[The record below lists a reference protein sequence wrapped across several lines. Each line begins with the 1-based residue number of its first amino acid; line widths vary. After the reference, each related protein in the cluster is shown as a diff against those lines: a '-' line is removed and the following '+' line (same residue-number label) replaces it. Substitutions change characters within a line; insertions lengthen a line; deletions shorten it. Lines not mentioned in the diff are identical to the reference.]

1 MKKKQKSSILLGFFW
16 FLSICK
22 LIIDDFYRKM
32 LKNLKINFKKNSEVF
47 SLIIL
52 ILFAS
57 ILTTYLN
64 LKKNYDEEKY
74 NNFIDNVYLKKTL
87 NHLVNNLEPKIK
99 KIKHKINSGE
109 TFDKILESYSI
120 EKKEIQKIKKS
131 LQKKINLNKLNTR
144 QIIQFNLDKTNN
156 KIIEFTYQISSTQ
169 KIFLKR
175 DIQEDKFDE
184 KILTIKLDKKIVYE
198 ENIISE
204 SLYKAAVNKKI
215 PANTIIEFARIYG
228 FQVDFQRDIRK
239 EDKFQ
244 IMYEIF
250 QNEKKEIIETGEILF
265 ANLKLSGQDN
275 SLYYFDELGSE
286 GHYDRNGKSIQ
297 KALMKT
303 PINGARLSSP
313 FGMRKHPIDGF
324 NKMHRGTDFAA
335 PMGTPI
341 MASGDGVIKKAGW
354 CGGGGNCVKIKHNS
368 TYQTVY
374 AHMSKFARGIKPGVR
389 VKQGQTIG
397 YVGSTGKSTGPHL
410 HYEVIVN
417 GKKVNSQK
425 LKLPSGKILKGKERK
440 LFETK
445 KIKLD
450 ILKSEKILGID

>member
-1 MKKKQKSSILLGFFW
+1 MVKFLKKKI
-16 FLSICK
+16 
-22 LIIDDFYRKM
+22 
-32 LKNLKINFKKNSEVF
+32 KKNFE
-47 SLIIL
+47 IL
-52 ILFAS
+52 IL
-57 ILTTYLN
+57 ILLILITALFTSYFN
-64 LKKNYDEEKY
+64 YTKNKNYEVY
-74 NNFIDNVYLKKTL
+74 NNFIDNIYFKKTL
-87 NHLVNNLEPKIK
+87 NHIVNNLEPKYK
-99 KIKHKINSGE
+99 KVKHKVRSGE

-120 EKKEIQKIKKS
+120 EKTEIIKIKNS
-131 LQKKINLNKLNTR
+131 LKKKVNINKLNTQ
-144 QIIQFNLDKTNN
+144 QIIYLSLDRTNN
-156 KIIEFTYQISSTQ
+156 KIEEFTYQVSNTQ
-169 KIFLKR
+169 KIYLKR
-175 DIQEDKFDE
+175 NFKEDYFNE
-184 KILTIKLDKKIVYE
+184 EIISIKLDKKIIYKE
-198 ENIISE
+198 DLIIQ
-204 SLYKAAVNKKI
+204 SLYKTAIEKKI
-215 PANTIIEFARIYG
+215 PANTIVEFARIYG

-239 EDKFQ
+239 NDKFQ
-244 IMYEIF
+244 MMYEIF
-250 QNEKKEIIETGEILF
+250 LNDKNEIVETGEILF
-265 ANLKLSGQDN
+265 ANLNLNGQDN
-275 SLYYFDELGSE
+275 KLYYFDHKGSE
-286 GHYDRNGKSIQ
+286 GHYDKNGKSVK

-313 FGMRKHPIDGF
+313 FGMRKHPIDGY

-341 MASGDGVIKKAGW
+341 MASGDGVIIKASW

-368 TYQTVY
+368 SYQTVY
-374 AHMSKFARGIKPGVR
+374 AHMSKFARGIKSGVR

-450 ILKSEKILGID
+450 VLKSEKILGIN

>member
-1 MKKKQKSSILLGFFW
+1 MIKKF
-16 FLSICK
+16 
-22 LIIDDFYRKM
+22 
-32 LKNLKINFKKNSEVF
+32 KNK
-47 SLIIL
+47 
-52 ILFAS
+52 
-57 ILTTYLN
+57 
-64 LKKNYDEEKY
+64 LKKNTEIYFLITLIIFSIIFTSIFNY
-74 NNFIDNVYLKKTL
+74 NKNLSYKSYNKFIDNIFFQKTL
-87 NHLVNNLEPKIK
+87 SHIVNNLEPKYL
-99 KIKHKINSGE
+99 KIKHQIKSGE
-109 TFDKILESYSI
+109 TFDKILENYSI
-120 EKKEIQKIKKS
+120 DKSEITKIKNS
-131 LQKKINLNKLNTR
+131 LKKKVDLNKLNTK
-144 QIIQFNLDKTNN
+144 QIIKFSLDKTDN
-156 KIIEFTYQISSTQ
+156 KIKEFSYQVSNSQ
-169 KIFLKR
+169 KILLQRNTQNDDFR
-175 DIQEDKFDE
+175 EEIVS
-184 KILTIKLDKKIVYE
+184 IKLNKKIIYK
-198 ENIISE
+198 ENIILQ
-204 SLYKAAVNKKI
+204 SLYKSATDQKI
-215 PANTIIEFARIYG
+215 PANMIVEFARIYG

-239 EDKFQ
+239 KDKFQ
-244 IMYEIF
+244 IMYETF
-250 QNEKKEIIETGEILF
+250 LNEKKEIVETGEILF

-275 SLYYFDELGSE
+275 SLYYFDYKGSE
-286 GHYDRNGKSIQ
+286 GHYDKNGKSVK

-341 MASGDGVIKKAGW
+341 MASGDGIIKKAGW

-368 TYQTVY
+368 TYQTIY

-425 LKLPSGKILKGKERK
+425 LKLPSGKVLKGDERK

-450 ILKSEKILGID
+450 VLKSEKIIGLN

>member
-1 MKKKQKSSILLGFFW
+1 MIKFLIKKASKNFEIISLVTLILIAGISTSYFN
-16 FLSICK
+16 
-22 LIIDDFYRKM
+22 Y
-32 LKNLKINFKKNSEVF
+32 KKNSDKQIYNN
-47 SLIIL
+47 IIDN
-52 ILFAS
+52 I
-57 ILTTYLN
+57 YLN
-64 LKKNYDEEKY
+64 
-74 NNFIDNVYLKKTL
+74 KTL
-87 NHLVNNLEPKIK
+87 KHIVKNLDPKYRK
-99 KIKHKINSGE
+99 VKHKIKSGE

-120 EKKEIQKIKKS
+120 KKEEIIKIKNS
-131 LQKKINLNKLNTR
+131 LNKNINLNKLNTN
-144 QIIQFNLDKTNN
+144 QTIQFSLDKTSN
-156 KIIEFTYQISSTQ
+156 KINQFIFQISNTQ
-169 KIFLKR
+169 KIFLSR
-175 DIQEDKFDE
+175 NNENDIFNEE
-184 KILTIKLDKKIVYE
+184 IIAIKLNKKIIYK
-198 ENIISE
+198 ENLIIQ
-204 SLYKAAVNKKI
+204 SLYKAATDQKI
-215 PANTIIEFARIYG
+215 PANTIIEFAGIYG
-228 FQVDFQRDIRK
+228 FQIDFQRDVRK
-239 EDKFQ
+239 NDKFQ

-250 QNEKKEIIETGEILF
+250 LDEKNEIVETGEILF

-275 SLYYFDELGSE
+275 NLYYFDNKGNE
-286 GHYDRNGKSIQ
+286 GHYDKNGKSVK

-313 FGMRKHPIDGF
+313 FGMRKHPIDGY

-425 LKLPSGKILKGKERK
+425 LKLPSGKILKGNDRK

-450 ILKSEKILGID
+450 VLKSEKILGIN

>member
-1 MKKKQKSSILLGFFW
+1 MH
-16 FLSICK
+16 
-22 LIIDDFYRKM
+22 
-32 LKNLKINFKKNSEVF
+32 KNLKNIIKKNFEIF
-47 SLIIL
+47 GLAGLIIITAL
-52 ILFAS
+52 WTSYFN
-57 ILTTYLN
+57 Y
-64 LKKNYDEEKY
+64 KKNLEENTY
-74 NNFIDNVYLKKTL
+74 HSFIDNVYFKKTL
-87 NHLVNNLEPKIK
+87 NHIVDNLDPKYK
-99 KIKHKINSGE
+99 KVQHKIRSGE
-109 TFDKILESYSI
+109 TFDTILESYSI
-120 EKKEIQKIKKS
+120 EKKEIIKIKNS
-131 LQKKINLNKLNTR
+131 LKKKTNLNKLNTK
-144 QIIQFNLDKTNN
+144 QIIKFSLDKTDN
-156 KIIEFTYQISSTQ
+156 KIKEFTFQVSNTQ
-169 KIFLKR
+169 KIFLVRNNENDSFK
-175 DIQEDKFDE
+175 EE
-184 KILTIKLDKKIVYE
+184 ILSIKLDKKIIYK
-198 ENIISE
+198 ENIILQ
-204 SLYKAAVNKKI
+204 SLYKAATDQRI
-215 PANTIIEFARIYG
+215 PVNTIVEFARIYG

-239 EDKFQ
+239 QDKFQ

-250 QNEKKEIIETGEILF
+250 LNEKKEIVETGEILF

-275 SLYYFDELGSE
+275 SLYYFDNQGSE
-286 GHYDRNGKSIQ
+286 GHYDKNGKSVK

-313 FGMRKHPIDGF
+313 FGMRKHPIDGY

-341 MASGDGVIKKAGW
+341 MASGDGVVKKAGW

-374 AHMSKFARGIKPGVR
+374 AHMSKFARGIKSGVR

-425 LKLPSGKILKGKERK
+425 LKLPSGKILKGDERK

-450 ILKSEKILGID
+450 VLKSEKILGMN